1 MDLSKKQVTKLVEGC
16 TGNERSAQESLYR
29 HFYVQMLR
37 ICSRYLKTMDIAQ
50 EAVNEGF
57 LKVFQNIQTFD
68 AQKGELGAWV
78 CTIMIRTAIDYN
90 RKELK
95 FFTEA
100 FDDQDNDEYFIDP
113 DALNK
118 LYADDL
124 LKSIRQ
130 LPDATRVIFN
140 LSVIDGYS
148 HKEISKQL
156 LITESTSRWHL
167 SEAKKKL
174 RLLLHMEDKSANGPT
189 DNNKAK

>member
-16 TGNERSAQESLYR
+16 IGNERAAQEALYR
-29 HFYVQMLR
+29 HFYAQMLR
-37 ICSRYLKTMDIAQ
+37 ICYRYLKTKDLAQ

-57 LKVFQNIQTFD
+57 LKIFQNIKTFD
-68 AQKGELGAWV
+68 PQKGDLGAWV
-78 CTIMIRTAIDYN
+78 CTIIIRTAIDFN

-100 FDDQDNDEYFIDP
+100 YDDQDTDEFFIDP
-113 DALNK
+113 SILSK

-124 LKSIRQ
+124 LKSINQ

-148 HKEISKQL
+148 HKEISTQL
-156 LITESTSRWHL
+156 NITEGTSRWHL
-167 SEAKKKL
+167 AEGKKKL
-174 RLLLHMEDKSANGPT
+174 RAILISPDNSSQPT
-189 DNNKAK
+189 DNTAR